1 MQSNDIKHFIKCDVF
16 TPDTISKIMGSKLG
30 NEGSLLEP
38 SVGSGKL
45 LTYLDINHYDKV
57 DLYEL
62 KKEYID
68 TLHDNITRITA
79 TTNNTNTNATNNTNT
94 NAVVNIYNV
103 DFLKATIEKKYD
115 NIIMN
120 PPYIKTQ
127 DLSEEY
133 RGFLKEQFPILAT
146 GLVDIYYAFILKCID
161 LLEEHGRLVCIT
173 PNSFLYNKSAYRLRK
188 YLFDHH
194 YIREIIDFKE
204 EKVFKGTHV
213 YCCITVIEKN
223 TIGKPVNIDDILLY
237 NGTSISYNNI
247 KKNYSLFDFGTK
259 TENVLGNICSIKN
272 GIATLRDKIYVHS
285 EQLFDEPCWQE
296 ITNGIKNEFIIYPYK
311 NGKIIKEDAF
321 KEANPLTYAY
331 LKEHKSELAK
341 RDKGKKAYPTWYA
354 YGRSQSVAY
363 NTNTSIYIPVFIHPN
378 NIKHYLYTRKGM
390 LHKSCLCI
398 QPNTHTN
405 THTHTGKII
414 KAIEKNID
422 FIINNSAKRSG
433 GWISL
438 STRILKQI
446 PL

>member
-1 MQSNDIKHFIKCDVF
+1 MA
-16 TPDTISKIMGSKLG
+16 SKLG
-30 NEGSLLEP
+30 NQGSLFEP
-38 SVGSGKL
+38 SVGTGKL

-68 TLHDNITRITA
+68 TLHDNITRITSTTTN
-79 TTNNTNTNATNNTNT
+79 TTNNTNMNS
-94 NAVVNIYNV
+94 VVNIYNV

-133 RGFLKEQFPILAT
+133 RAFLKKQFPILAT

-173 PNSFLYNKSAYRLRK
+173 PNSFLYNKSAYKLRK

-204 EKVFKGTHV
+204 EKIFKNTHV
-213 YCCITVIEKN
+213 YCCITIIEKN
-223 TIGKPVNIDDILLY
+223 ITDDILLY
-237 NGTSISYNNI
+237 NGTSISYDNI
-247 KKNYSLFDFGTK
+247 KKNYSLFDFETK

-272 GIATLRDKIYVHS
+272 GIATLRDKIYIHS
-285 EQLFDEPCWQE
+285 EQLFDEPCWEE
-296 ITNGIKNEFIIYPYK
+296 ITNGVKNEFIIYPYK

-341 RDKGKKAYPTWYA
+341 RDKGKKTYPAWYA

-378 NIKHYLYTRKGM
+378 NIKDYLYTRKGM

-398 QPNTHTN
+398 QPTTSTHS
-405 THTHTGKII
+405 HTCTTKII

>member
-1 MQSNDIKHFIKCDVF
+1 MA
-16 TPDTISKIMGSKLG
+16 SKLG
-30 NEGSLLEP
+30 NQGSLLEP
-38 SVGSGKL
+38 SVGTGKL
-45 LTYLDINHYDKV
+45 LTHLDINHYDKV

-68 TLHDNITRITA
+68 TLHDNITRITS
-79 TTNNTNTNATNNTNT
+79 TTTNTNNNTNT

-133 RGFLKEQFPILAT
+133 RAFLKEQFPMLAT

-247 KKNYSLFDFGTK
+247 KKNYSLFDFETK

-272 GIATLRDKIYVHS
+272 GIATLRDKIYIHS
-285 EQLFDEPCWQE
+285 EQLFDEPCWKE
-296 ITNGIKNEFIIYPYK
+296 ITNGVKNEFIIYPYK
-311 NGKIIKEDAF
+311 NGKIIKEDVF

-341 RDKGKKAYPTWYA
+341 RDKGKKTYPAWYA

-378 NIKHYLYTRKGM
+378 NIKDYLYTRKGM

-398 QPNTHTN
+398 QPNTP
-405 THTHTGKII
+405 THTCTTKII

>member
-1 MQSNDIKHFIKCDVF
+1 
-16 TPDTISKIMGSKLG
+16 
-30 NEGSLLEP
+30 
-38 SVGSGKL
+38 
-45 LTYLDINHYDKV
+45 
-57 DLYEL
+57 
-62 KKEYID
+62 
-68 TLHDNITRITA
+68 
-79 TTNNTNTNATNNTNT
+79 
-94 NAVVNIYNV
+94 
-103 DFLKATIEKKYD
+103 
-115 NIIMN
+115 MN

-161 LLEEHGRLVCIT
+161 LLGENGRLVCIT

-223 TIGKPVNIDDILLY
+223 TIGKPVNANDILLY

-390 LHKSCLCI
+390 LHKSCL
-398 QPNTHTN
+398 H
-405 THTHTGKII
+405 
-414 KAIEKNID
+414 
-422 FIINNSAKRSG
+422 
-433 GWISL
+433 
-438 STRILKQI
+438 STKYAY
-446 PL
+446 

>member
-1 MQSNDIKHFIKCDVF
+1 
-16 TPDTISKIMGSKLG
+16 MGSKIG

-38 SVGSGKL
+38 SVGTGKL

-79 TTNNTNTNATNNTNT
+79 TTNNTNA

-133 RGFLKEQFPILAT
+133 RAFLKEQFPMLAT

-161 LLEEHGRLVCIT
+161 LLEDHGRLVCIT
-173 PNSFLYNKSAYRLRK
+173 PNSFLYNKSAYKLRK

-247 KKNYSLFDFGTK
+247 KKNYSLFDFETK

-272 GIATLRDKIYVHS
+272 GIATLRDKIYIHS
-285 EQLFDEPCWQE
+285 EQLFDEPCWEE

-321 KEANPLTYAY
+321 KETNPLTYAY

-341 RDKGKKAYPTWYA
+341 RDKGNKTYPAWYA
-354 YGRSQSVAY
+354 YGRSQSVVY
-363 NTNTSIYIPVFIHPN
+363 NTNTSFYIPVFIHPS
-378 NIKHYLYTRKGM
+378 NIKDYLYTRKGM

-398 QPNTHTN
+398 QPNTP
-405 THTHTGKII
+405 THTCTTKII